1 MLLNTA
7 LKEWSV
13 AVDAL
18 ADGETILL
26 LRKGGIK
33 EAQGKF
39 SAAAEQVLL
48 FPTFE
53 HQKPELL
60 KREYQKAVAPVEKGW
75 HPSTIMLKAWAE
87 ITHIFLTDDADQV
100 AALADFHIW
109 QPQLAQERLKWK
121 PKQPL
126 YVLTLRAY
134 RLPSPISL
142 PWQSDY
148 GGCRS
153 WLTLPAGVE
162 VVEQGEPVIATTD
175 YQKQVDAI
183 SAVLSRGSIV

>member
-18 ADGETILL
+18 ANGDTILL

-60 KREYQKAVAPVEKGW
+60 KRAYQKAVVPVEKGW
-75 HPSTIMLKAWAE
+75 HPPTIMLKAWAE
-87 ITHIFLTDDADQV
+87 ITHIFLTDDAEKV
-100 AALADFHIW
+100 SSLADFHIW
-109 QPQLAQERLKWK
+109 KPRLAQERLKWK

-134 RLPSPISL
+134 RLPSPVAL
-142 PWQSDY
+142 PWQPEY

-153 WLTLPAGVE
+153 WLTLPEGVE
-162 VVEQGEPVIATTD
+162 VGARGEPVIATAD

-183 SAVLSRGSIV
+183 AAVLSS